1 MPVYGRI
8 RKVGFL
14 FISLTFLLFS
24 KAFCSD
30 AGFFDDFDKGH
41 WRFEALGGSGLSTGG
56 RADRKG
62 DYYFASSIAY
72 EWPVYKSRGEVGM
85 RWYPALIYYQDTND
99 SGESDTVYA
108 TALGPLMRW
117 YRDINHEGPYWE
129 LGVSLLWNSD
139 HFRRNASRWNVLS
152 EIGVGYKFDSD
163 CHIALKFQHISNAQT
178 RSPNEGV
185 NALILCLGFEF

>member
-185 NALILCLGFEF
+185 NALVLCLGFEF

>member
-8 RKVGFL
+8 TKVGFL
-14 FISLTFLLFS
+14 FISLNFLLFS
-24 KAFCSD
+24 EAFCSE

-41 WRFEALGGSGLSTGG
+41 WRFETLGGSGLSTGG
-56 RADRKG
+56 KADRKG

-72 EWPVYKSRGEVGM
+72 EWPIYKSRGEVGM
-85 RWYPALIYYQDTND
+85 RWYPALIYCQDRND
-99 SGESDTVYA
+99 SGESDIVYA

-129 LGVSLLWNSD
+129 LGVSVLWNSD

-185 NALILCLGFEF
+185 NALVLCLGFEF

>member
-8 RKVGFL
+8 RKVGIL

-41 WRFEALGGSGLSTGG
+41 WRFETLTGPGLSTGG

-72 EWPVYKSRGEVGM
+72 EWPIYKSRGEVGI
-85 RWYPALIYYQDTND
+85 RCYPALIYYQDTND
-99 SGESDTVYA
+99 SGESDTIYA

-117 YRDINHEGPYWE
+117 YRDINHKGPYWE
-129 LGVSLLWNSD
+129 LGVSVLWNSD

-152 EIGVGYKFDSD
+152 EIGIGYKFDSD

-185 NALILCLGFEF
+185 NALVLCLGFEF